1 MAHNTAQ
8 KIKLLVLYDILC
20 RLTDENHALN
30 TDELINLLGKK
41 GIQVDPRVLKTDIDL
56 LNEYGYEVLSYKKKY
71 YYYYVVSRQFES
83 AEIALLAD
91 VVSASKLNSG
101 QKKRLIEKLADTL
114 GRYRAAVILDN
125 VIPFESPK
133 RTNSHII
140 YSVDR
145 IENAINENKKI
156 SFLYFS
162 FDHNGKK
169 VYRKDG
175 KRYLVN
181 PLVMLWNQDNYYL
194 IAYDDKHS
202 DTVTYRI
209 DRMTNVSI
217 ENEERLERK
226 DLSGFNA
233 GEYRT
238 QVFSMFGGELQK
250 VELCFDDSMI
260 DDIFD
265 RFGEAVSIRKRAEN
279 DYRATVSV
287 RVSKIFYLW
296 VIGSQGKVRI
306 LSPHKVKEEFKKFV
320 DTIKET
326 Y

>member
-30 TDELINLLGKK
+30 TDELINLLGEK

-101 QKKRLIEKLADTL
+101 QKKRLIEKLANTL
-114 GRYRAAVILDN
+114 GRYRAAVLLDN

-162 FDHNGKK
+162 FDHNGKR

-194 IAYDDKHS
+194 IAYDDKHP

-226 DLSGFNA
+226 DLSRFNP
-233 GEYRT
+233 GEYRL

-250 VELCFDDSMI
+250 VELGFDDSMI

-265 RFGEAVSIRKRAEN
+265 RFGEAVSIRKRSEN
-279 DYRATVSV
+279 DYRAMVSV

>member
-1 MAHNTAQ
+1 
-8 KIKLLVLYDILC
+8 
-20 RLTDENHALN
+20 
-30 TDELINLLGKK
+30 
-41 GIQVDPRVLKTDIDL
+41 
-56 LNEYGYEVLSYKKKY
+56 
-71 YYYYVVSRQFES
+71 
-83 AEIALLAD
+83 
-91 VVSASKLNSG
+91 
-101 QKKRLIEKLADTL
+101 
-114 GRYRAAVILDN
+114 
-125 VIPFESPK
+125 
-133 RTNSHII
+133 
-140 YSVDR
+140 
-145 IENAINENKKI
+145 
-156 SFLYFS
+156 
-162 FDHNGKK
+162 
-169 VYRKDG
+169 
-175 KRYLVN
+175 
-181 PLVMLWNQDNYYL
+181 MLWNQDNYYL